1 MKFEQ
6 KTLKR
11 EISATKEKI
20 LARVTN
26 GERVFYSVQCCE
38 RVNGKLLESK
48 SYSTAIFSDALVAFE
63 NCFNWLKLGNRLN
76 KANAIYHRIRSKIN
90 KYLADNDDFAPY
102 YMIKARNKVERWIF
116 KHEPKQANKR
126 DFWDCY
132 L

>member
-26 GERVFYSVQCCE
+26 GDRIFYSVQCCE
-38 RVNGKLLESK
+38 RVNGQILESK
-48 SYSTAIFSDALVAFE
+48 SYSTAIFSDALLAFE
-63 NCFNWLKLGNRLN
+63 NCFTWLKLADKLS
-76 KANAIYHRIRSKIN
+76 KARAIGQRIRSKIN
-90 KYLADNDDFAPY
+90 KYENENDDFAPH
-102 YMIKARNKVERWIF
+102 YMIKARKKIQKFIF
-116 KHEPKQANKR
+116 EHEPKQANKR